1 MKRKQRIKDLLL
13 EQFKEFSIEIIDN
26 SNLHSGH
33 NNFNGMNETHMQV
46 NLYSI
51 SKKKGDRLIIHRKI
65 NDILKKEF
73 ESGLHSLEIKIK

>member
-65 NDILKKEF
+65 NDILVTLLF
-73 ESGLHSLEIKIK
+73 SR